1 MEAWRGSGC
10 LRAREAWLPRAQ
22 GGGWGQGGG
31 LEGQRLPEG
40 SGRPGSPGHR
50 GEDGASGETW
60 GGLGTQFQTPGVD
73 GGAWSGE
80 GF

>member
-1 MEAWRGSGC
+1 MEAWRGSGCLRAREARLPRAQRGGWGQSGGLEGVSGC

-22 GGGWGQGGG
+22 GGGWG
-31 LEGQRLPEG
+31 R
-40 SGRPGSPGHR
+40 
-50 GEDGASGETW
+50 GETW
-60 GGLGTQFQTPGVD
+60 GGLGTQFQMPGVD